1 MDGAGAKDKIE
12 GRVRQIRTQ
21 IEETT
26 SDYDREKLQERL
38 AKLVG
43 GVAVINVGAA
53 TETEMKE
60 KKARVEDALQRNPRC
75 RGGGD
80 CSRRWSSVSAM
91 PGSCGSP
98 EAGRRSGF
106 RP

>member
-1 MDGAGAKDKIE
+1 MSPTIVEGEGSTKDIQ
-12 GRVRQIRTQ
+12 GRINQIRRQ

-38 AKLVG
+38 AKLAG

-60 KKARVEDALQRNPRC
+60 KKARVEDALHATRALQIGLALDLGCIFPSYVLLVFLKC
-75 RGGGD
+75 Q
-80 CSRRWSSVSAM
+80 A
-91 PGSCGSP
+91 
-98 EAGRRSGF
+98 RS
-106 RP
+106 